1 MLSSTVTR
9 VSETPVGMTP
19 ASGFEKLAQ
28 NEERWIS
35 YLDGVR
41 ARRAESLASLY
52 DETSSLLYGLAL
64 RILNDPAD
72 AEEVVLDA
80 YQQVWKSIESYD
92 PSRGTTV
99 GWLMIITRTRAID
112 RLRSAGTRRAREIPI
127 DADLQMPSAGPTA
140 ESQSIFEQER
150 KLIRRTIETLAPEQR
165 EAIELAYFRGLTH
178 VEVAE
183 ALGAPLGTI
192 KTRIRGGM
200 RKLREALAPGA
211 AGRGGI

>member
-1 MLSSTVTR
+1 
-9 VSETPVGMTP
+9 MTP
-19 ASGFEKLAQ
+19 LSVFNKLAQ
-28 NEERWIS
+28 NEERWVT

-52 DETSSLLYGLAL
+52 DETSGILYGLAL

-80 YQQVWKSIESYD
+80 YQQVWKSIDTFD
-92 PSRGTTV
+92 PARGTILC
-99 GWLMIITRTRAID
+99 WLTIITRSRAID
-112 RLRSAGTRRAREIPI
+112 RLRSAGSRRAREIPI
-127 DADLQMPSAGPTA
+127 SEDWEMPSASPTA

-150 KLIRRTIETLAPEQR
+150 KLIRSTLETLAHEQR

-200 RKLREALAPGA
+200 RKLREALAPSAVAKGDV
-211 AGRGGI
+211 